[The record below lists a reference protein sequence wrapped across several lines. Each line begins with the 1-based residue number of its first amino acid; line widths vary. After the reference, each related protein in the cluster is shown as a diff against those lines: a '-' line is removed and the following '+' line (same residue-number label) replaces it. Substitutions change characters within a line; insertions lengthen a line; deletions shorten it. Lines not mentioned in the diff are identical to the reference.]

1 MFAEAE
7 RQEITTIVNK
17 EINAF
22 MNRDAEALRIHQQQ
36 WKKFKESPE
45 ARLASLETKVDAF
58 IFETRT
64 NFEKVDQRFEKIDQ
78 RFEKVDQR
86 FEKVDQRF
94 EKIDQRFEEMN
105 HRFDKVYER
114 LNTISDLINAQVW
127 KFFLSLSFLA
137 VALKLID
144 KLWP

>member
-1 MFAEAE
+1 MLAEAE
-7 RQEITTIVNK
+7 RQEIITIVNE
-17 EINAF
+17 EINAYLIK
-22 MNRDAEALRIHQQQ
+22 DTEALKIHRQQ

-78 RFEKVDQR
+78 RFEKI
-86 FEKVDQRF
+86 DQRF

-114 LNTISDLINAQVW
+114 LNRISDLMNAQVW
-127 KFFLSLSFLA
+127 KFFFSLSFLA
-137 VALKLID
+137 LTLKLID

>member
-86 FEKVDQRF
+86 FE
-94 EKIDQRFEEMN
+94 EMN

>member
-1 MFAEAE
+1 MLAEAE
-7 RQEITTIVNK
+7 RQEIITIVNK

-22 MNRDAEALRIHQQQ
+22 MIRDAESLKIHQQQ

-58 IFETRT
+58 IYETR
-64 NFEKVDQRFEKIDQ
+64 IS
-78 RFEKVDQR
+78 FEKVDQR

-94 EKIDQRFEEMN
+94 EKFDQRFEEMN

-137 VALKLID
+137 LALKLID

>member
-22 MNRDAEALRIHQQQ
+22 MNRDVEALKIHQQQ

-94 EKIDQRFEEMN
+94 EEMN

>member
-1 MFAEAE
+1 MLAEAE
-7 RQEITTIVNK
+7 RQEIVTIVNK

-22 MNRDAEALRIHQQQ
+22 MIRDAEALKIHQQQ

-64 NFEKVDQRFEKIDQ
+64 NFEKVDQRFEKVDQ

-94 EKIDQRFEEMN
+94 EEMN
-105 HRFDKVYER
+105 HRFDKIYER

-137 VALKLID
+137 LTLKLID
-144 KLWP
+144 KVWP